1 MDTQSWYCEL
11 DIASI
16 NVMQVFV
23 FVQSLLGFKPPN
35 FIIDH
40 NPVMWRMAK

>member
-23 FVQSLLGFKPPN
+23 FVQSCWGLSLQTSS
-35 FIIDH
+35 
-40 NPVMWRMAK
+40 